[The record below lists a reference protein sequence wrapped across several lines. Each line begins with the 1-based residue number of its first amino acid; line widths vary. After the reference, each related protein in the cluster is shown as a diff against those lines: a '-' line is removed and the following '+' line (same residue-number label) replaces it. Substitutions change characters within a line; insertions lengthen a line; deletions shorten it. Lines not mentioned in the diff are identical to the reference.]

1 VKDGLHGCLPCK
13 NLPNGQQYQ
22 TILHLVQM
30 VGEWTWES
38 KGAKHIK
45 VLGIEDKR

>member
-1 VKDGLHGCLPCK
+1 MGYKVAYLVKTYNPS
-13 NLPNGQQYQ
+13 GQQYQ
-22 TILHLVQM
+22 TILYLVQI